1 MNRFNLVALYVR
13 VSTDKQV
20 TEGYSLEAQ
29 ETVLRDKAISD
40 GKVVYKVYS
49 AALWVI
55 FVKYTF
61 IAKNIAANNL
71 AWLCFL
77 PATQHAILSYGVS
90 LVLCK
95 APNDA

>member
-1 MNRFNLVALYVR
+1 MNRFNLAALYVR

-49 AALWVI
+49 DAGLSGRLIDQGLQSCLKTLREGFLAA
-55 FVKYTF
+55 YM
-61 IAKNIAANNL
+61 
-71 AWLCFL
+71 
-77 PATQHAILSYGVS
+77 YGV
-90 LVLCK
+90 
-95 APNDA
+95 